1 MQYPKFFDEAP
12 VITLFDPLAEFLGVS
27 EGGLIEY
34 RYLDVV
40 KLAGHSCPTVASA
53 YLMTRNALRALY
65 PDGTPERGAIRVDF
79 RQAATDGVTGVIAN
93 VVGMLTGATH
103 DTGFKG
109 IAGRFDRRNL
119 LYFNAQMDGELRFT
133 RTDSG
138 RAVIASAAMA
148 KIPGDPGMRDL
159 MGLCLAGG
167 ASAEQRREFGR
178 MWQERVRS
186 LLLDYADDPDVIAV
200 HPD

>member
-34 RYLDVV
+34 HYLDAV

-53 YLMTRNALRALY
+53 YLMTRSALRALY
-65 PDGTPERGAIRVDF
+65 PDGNPERGAVRVDF

-119 LYFNAQMDGELRFT
+119 LYFKVEMDGELRYT

-138 RAVIASAAMA
+138 QAVTASAAMA

-159 MGLCLAGG
+159 MGLCLAG
-167 ASAEQRREFGR
+167 AATAEQQRAFGR

-186 LLLDYADDPDVIAV
+186 LLLDYAEDPDVISV
-200 HPD
+200 RPD